1 MISLCAV
8 CGTAVQLYSTKS
20 IYVVL
25 AKTQCYA
32 TVI

>member
-1 MISLCAV
+1 MISLYALRC
-8 CGTAVQLYSTKS
+8 TAVQLNSTNS